1 MYRTILLEIYE
12 TLLKRFGKQNW
23 WPAETTFEM
32 IIGAILT
39 QCTNWTNVEK
49 AINNLKNSNLLSLDG
64 ILKTDEE
71 KIAQLIKPSG
81 YFNQKAKKIKAFVNH
96 VKLRWKGNLEALLN
110 QPFTELRSELL
121 SIYGIGP
128 ETADSI
134 ILYGANKPTFV
145 IDRYTHR
152 FLNRHGLCDSKYDY
166 HKLQKLFI
174 NNLEP
179 DVELFKEYHA
189 LIVCLGKNICKQKPL
204 CKDCPLQYLFEEGEG
219 YGQIRKDFSTH
230 RFF

>member
-1 MYRTILLEIYE
+1 MYQAILLEIYE
-12 TLLKRFGKQNW
+12 LLLKKFGRQNW

-49 AINNLKNSNLLSLDG
+49 AINNLKDSNLLNLEAIS
-64 ILKTDEE
+64 KADEK
-71 KIAQLIKPSG
+71 KIAELIKPSG
-81 YFNQKAKKIKAFVNH
+81 YFNQKTKKIRAFVNY
-96 VKLRWKGNLEALLN
+96 VNSRWNGNLNAFLE
-110 QPFTELRSELL
+110 QPLTELRNELL

-134 ILYGANKPTFV
+134 ILYGANKPIFV

-152 FLNRHGLCDSKYDY
+152 FLNRHGLCSNKYDY
-166 HKLQKLFI
+166 HKLQKLFTTS
-174 NNLEP
+174 LEP

-189 LIVCLGKNICKQKPL
+189 LIVCLGKNLCKKKPL
-204 CKDCPLQYLFEEGEG
+204 CEDCPLQNLSKKEGEG
-219 YGQIRKDFSTH
+219 YGQARKNFGAY
-230 RFF
+230 